1 MSHTL
6 TNIEKEINSYLFPCP
21 PQLRWKSHRPPSHR
35 HTPCFIGS
43 SLQVFLHRHT
53 PCFIGSSLQA
63 SSLPSSASTITPPT
77 SSATP
82 ESKSTFPS
90 TTTSYR
96 QPSLQADFHRL
107 SEYTV
112 TFPLPISPLRSFWH
126 VQKTVSTHAPQ
137 FRSIKP
143 LMLRNLLQITFAF
156 ARLP

>member
-82 ESKSTFPS
+82 ESKSTFPL
-90 TTTSYR
+90 TTTSHR

-107 SEYTV
+107 LAYTV
-112 TFPLPISPLRSFWH
+112 ILLCRLAHSDHFDTCKK
-126 VQKTVSTHAPQ
+126 QCQQ
-137 FRSIKP
+137 FFIMSRIK
-143 LMLRNLLQITFAF
+143 NVK
-156 ARLP
+156 